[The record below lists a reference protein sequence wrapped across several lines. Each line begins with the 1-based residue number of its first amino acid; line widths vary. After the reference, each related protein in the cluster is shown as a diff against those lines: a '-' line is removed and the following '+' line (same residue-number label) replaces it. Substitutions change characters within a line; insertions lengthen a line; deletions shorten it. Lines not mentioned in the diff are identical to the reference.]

1 MALIMFLVPSSA
13 TLPPL
18 EDLHIFCSCFS
29 KSRGLQMHNNL
40 PHLWAFPILD
50 PAARNSVPCALGPLF
65 KFQSQIQIPSSP
77 EHFPRDRQI
86 DKQINT

>member
-1 MALIMFLVPSSA
+1 
-13 TLPPL
+13 
-18 EDLHIFCSCFS
+18 
-29 KSRGLQMHNNL
+29 MHNNL